1 MIQNPNSMRK
11 STARMMRVAMVVFAY
26 YPADIRVRREAEA
39 LVEAGISVDIFCLK
53 GKSEARKEIVDG
65 VQVYRFPLRRK
76 RSRKLRYMWEY
87 CCFISLS
94 FLFLSILFIYKRYK
108 IIHVHNMPD
117 FLVFSSFLPRL
128 CGSKLILDLHD
139 PMPEVYM
146 AKYSIKSSH
155 LIISLLIFL
164 EKLSIWFSDF
174 VITPN
179 IAFRNLFISR
189 GCPKSKIQIVMNSPD
204 EKIFSCS
211 WREYEKKKIDNDEFR
226 IMYHGTITERNG
238 LDLAVEALNMLRNKI
253 PNISFHVYGEGDFVE
268 YFLKLVK
275 KLNLDDIVHYHGQVA
290 PETIARE
297 IELID
302 VGLIPNK
309 KNPFTNI
316 NMPTRIFEYLCKG
329 KPVIVP
335 RTKGIL
341 DYFDEESLCFFEPGS
356 VDKLAEK
363 IIDVYN
369 NPARCH
375 DILARGI
382 SVYKK
387 YRWELQRQHLLKLV
401 TRLLGLETRQNKKV

>member
-1 MIQNPNSMRK
+1 MRK
-11 STARMMRVAMVVFAY
+11 SLRVAMVVFSY
-26 YPADIRVRREAEA
+26 YPADLRVRREAEA
-39 LVEAGISVDIFCLK
+39 LVDAGMHIDVICLRND
-53 GKSEARKEIVDG
+53 SERKNEIMNG
-65 VQVYRFPLRRK
+65 VKIYRLPIKRR
-76 RSRKLRYMWEY
+76 RAG
-87 CCFISLS
+87 
-94 FLFLSILFIYKRYK
+94 KRYYFWDYTYFTILTL
-108 IIHVHNMPD
+108 IILTKFYMQKRYSLVHVHNMPD
-117 FLVFSSFLPRL
+117 QLVFTALIPKL

-146 AKYSIKSSH
+146 AKYSIKLSH
-155 LIISLLIFL
+155 PIISFLIFL

-211 WREYEKKKIDNDEFR
+211 WRKYEKKKIDNDEFR

-238 LDLAVEALNMLRNKI
+238 LDLALEALNMLRNKI

-275 KLNLDDIVHYHGQVA
+275 KLNLDDLVHYHGQVA

-341 DYFDEESLCFFEPGS
+341 DYFDEESLYFFEPGS
-356 VDKLAEK
+356 VDKLVEK

-401 TRLLGLETRQNKKV
+401 TRLLGLETRQIKKV